1 MAHHQ
6 FELLTQ
12 RRFWPYFSVQAL
24 GAFNDNV
31 YRQAIIGM
39 LVYMAVSHDELT
51 LYSNLAPALFI
62 LPYFLF
68 SALAGQIAE
77 KLQKHTL
84 IRITNMMEIIIM
96 SIAAIGFWT
105 QSMPVLLTALFLTGT
120 QSTLF
125 GPVKYSILPSVL
137 KPEELT
143 GGNGLVEM
151 GTSISILIGMMYGGL
166 IFQLAGDAGH
176 TIAAVSVIVLALAG
190 YVLARLIP
198 KIDAGAPELRI
209 RYNLVRESLNIWH
222 LTRKQLAVRNAVL
235 GVSWFWFV
243 GTLLTAQ
250 LPNYAKSYLGIG
262 ELYVLP
268 LGLFSIGVGI
278 GSLLCEK
285 LSGRIVEIGLV
296 PLGAFGIS
304 ACLFDLYFA
313 RSGMALQSGLSLGE
327 FMQHPGHWRIMLDLS
342 GIGLFVGIF
351 VVPLFALVQ
360 SRTPKSELAR
370 VISGLNIQNSL
381 FIVGAA
387 VIGIMLQMDGLMVFG
402 IRIPL
407 PGFSIP
413 QVFLSLAMA
422 NAIVA
427 LYIFSIVPEFFMR
440 FISWLMVRTLY
451 RLRVDGVEA
460 HVPDEGPALIVCNH
474 VSYMDA
480 LILAACIPRPVRF
493 VMYYKIF
500 NFPVMRWIFKTAKAI
515 PIAGQKEHP
524 ELMQAAFDQID
535 AVLAEGEMVCIF
547 PEGRLTSDGEIGTFR
562 PGIERVLARAN
573 AAGRPVPVIPMA
585 LCGMW
590 SSMWSKRDSRLRQMR
605 LPRRFRAKIAVL
617 AAYPENGATTTAVQM
632 ETRVRELRK
641 DAA

>member
-1 MAHHQ
+1 MAHQ

-31 YRQAIIGM
+31 YRQAMIGM
-39 LVYMAVSHDELT
+39 LVYMAASHDDLT

-84 IRITNMMEIIIM
+84 IRITNLMEISIM
-96 SIAAIGFWT
+96 SVAAFGFWF
-105 QSMPVLLTALFLTGT
+105 QNMPILLAALFLTGT

-125 GPVKYSILPSVL
+125 GPVKYSILPSIL

-166 IFQLAGDAGH
+166 IFQIAGNAGY
-176 TIAAVSVIVLALAG
+176 TVAAVSVIALALAG

-198 KIDAGAPELRI
+198 QIDAGAPELRI
-209 RYNLVRESLNIWH
+209 SFNLWRESRTIWR
-222 LTRKQLAVRNAVL
+222 LARQQLAVRNAVL

-250 LPNYAKSYLGIG
+250 LPNYAKLHLGIG

-278 GSLLCEK
+278 GSLWCEK
-285 LSGRIVEIGLV
+285 LSGRTVEIGLV

-313 RSGMALQSGLSLGE
+313 RSGTALEGGLAFGE
-327 FMQHPGHWRIMLDLS
+327 FVRNTAHWRMMLDLA
-342 GIGLFVGIF
+342 GIGLFSGIF
-351 VVPLFALVQ
+351 VVPLFALIQ

-370 VISGLNIQNSL
+370 VMAGLNIQNSL
-381 FIVGAA
+381 FIVSAA
-387 VIGIMLQMDGLMVFG
+387 VIGIVLQIEAMTIFG
-402 IRIPL
+402 ARIPL

-413 QVFLSLAMA
+413 QIFLTLAIA
-422 NAIVA
+422 NAVVA

-440 FISWLMVRTLY
+440 FFSWLMVRSLY

-460 HVPDEGPALIVCNH
+460 HVPDAGPALIVCNH
-474 VSYMDA
+474 VSFMDA

-500 NFPVMRWIFKTAKAI
+500 NFPLMRWIFKTAKAI
-515 PIAGQKEHP
+515 PIAGQKENP

-547 PEGRLTSDGEIGTFR
+547 PEGRLTTDGEIGTFR
-562 PGIERVLARAN
+562 PGIERILARAN

-585 LCGMW
+585 LRGMW
-590 SSMWSKRDSRLRQMR
+590 TSMWSKRDSRLRQMR
-605 LPRRFRAKIAVL
+605 LPRRFRAKIEVL
-617 AAYPENGATTTAVQM
+617 AASAEDGTSATAAQM
-632 ETRVRELRK
+632 EHRVRELRG

>member
-1 MAHHQ
+1 MAHNQ
-6 FELLTQ
+6 FELLSQ

-39 LVYMAVSHDELT
+39 LVYMAVTSDELT

-68 SALAGQIAE
+68 SSLAGQIAE

-84 IRITNMMEIIIM
+84 IRITNLMEIIIM
-96 SIAAIGFWT
+96 AVAAAGFWT
-105 QSMPVLLTALFLTGT
+105 QSMPVLLAALFLTGT

-166 IFQLAGDAGH
+166 IFQFAGDAGY
-176 TIAAVSVIVLALAG
+176 TVAAVSVIVLALAG
-190 YVLARLIP
+190 YILARLIP
-198 KIDAGAPELRI
+198 KIDAGAPELQI
-209 RYNLVRESLNIWH
+209 RFNLVRESRAIWR
-222 LTRKQLAVRNAVL
+222 LTRKQLAVRNSVL

-250 LPNYAKSYLGIG
+250 LPNYAKLHLGIG
-262 ELYVLP
+262 DLYVLP
-268 LGLFSIGVGI
+268 LGLFSIGVGV

-285 LSGRIVEIGLV
+285 LSGRVVEIGLV

-304 ACLFDLYFA
+304 VFLFDLYFA
-313 RSGMALQSGLSLGE
+313 RSGVALQSGLSLGE
-327 FMQHPGHWRIMLDLS
+327 FVQVLSHWRIIVDLA

-370 VISGLNIQNSL
+370 VIAGLNIQNSL

-387 VIGIMLQMDGLMVFG
+387 VVGIMLQMDALTVFG
-402 IRIPL
+402 TRIPL

-413 QVFLSLAMA
+413 QVFLLLAIM
-422 NAIVA
+422 NALVA

-440 FISWLMVRTLY
+440 FVSWLMVRTLY
-451 RLRVDGVEA
+451 RLRVDGVEE

-474 VSYMDA
+474 VSFMDA
-480 LILAACIPRPVRF
+480 LILSACIPRPVRF

-515 PIAGQKEHP
+515 PIAGQRENAK
-524 ELMQAAFDQID
+524 LMEDAFEQID
-535 AVLAEGEMVCIF
+535 AVLAAGEMVCIF

-562 PGIERVLARAN
+562 PGIERILARAK

-605 LPRRFRAKIAVL
+605 LPRRFRARIGVL
-617 AAYPENGATTTAVQM
+617 AACAEDGSAATAAQM
-632 ETRVRELRK
+632 ETRVRELRG